1 MNKYIYERVKSFC
14 DDNALIEKNDGIVA
28 GISGGAD
35 SVFLFLYLLQVQ
47 KEYNLRLCFVHVN
60 HGIRGSEA
68 DRDERFVEELCEQNG
83 AMYKVFYKDIPK
95 MAQEMSM
102 TEEEA
107 GRVYRY
113 ECFEDVR
120 KELGYNKIA
129 VAHHQD
135 DQAETVL
142 FQLLRGSGFRG
153 LGGMRAKNTDVIRP
167 LLAVKKQEIV
177 ETLEK
182 KGQSYCTDSTNNEDE
197 YARNQIR
204 NHLIPYL
211 RENLQKETVSHIA
224 TTASYMQD
232 VTEFIDLQTDM
243 VWESVIECKEG
254 RPKEIKA
261 YLSEMKKLHVV
272 LQREIFM
279 RMIEYMSGRRK
290 DITARHIDALTR
302 LIISQTGRKI
312 NLPYDI
318 VAAKYYD
325 CILMSHKDRWYH
337 SSQSFTEVYEE
348 KISAGQEYNV
358 TFTNNNSHTISF
370 HTEETGIM
378 TDIIKKN
385 SCTKWFD
392 YAKIKNM
399 PELRYPK
406 EGDYLWLRT
415 DGSKKK
421 LSRIL
426 IDSKIPADERKNIL
440 VLADGAHIMWIPEL
454 SRCSAYYYINDK
466 TKKMLC
472 ASIH

>member
-153 LGGMRAKNTDVIRP
+153 LGGMRAKNADVIRP

-224 TTASYMQD
+224 KTASYMQD

-243 VWESVIECKEG
+243 VWESVIECKDG

-290 DITARHIDALTR
+290 DITARHIDALTG
-302 LIISQTGRKI
+302 LTISQTGRKI

>member
-47 KEYNLRLCFVHVN
+47 KEYNLRLCFVHLN

-83 AMYKVFYKDIPK
+83 VMYKVFYKDIPK

-153 LGGMRAKNTDVIRP
+153 LGGMRAKNADVIRP

-211 RENLQKETVSHIA
+211 QENLQKETVSHIA
-224 TTASYMQD
+224 KTASYMQD

-243 VWESVIECKEG
+243 VWESVIECKDG

-261 YLSEMKKLHVV
+261 YLSEMKKLHIV

>member
-83 AMYKVFYKDIPK
+83 VMYKVFYKDIPK

-153 LGGMRAKNTDVIRP
+153 LGGMRAKNADVIRP

-211 RENLQKETVSHIA
+211 QENLQKETVSHIA
-224 TTASYMQD
+224 KTASYMQD

-243 VWESVIECKEG
+243 VWESVIECKDG

-261 YLSEMKKLHVV
+261 YLSEMKKLHIV

>member
-83 AMYKVFYKDIPK
+83 VMYKVFYKDIPK

-182 KGQSYCTDSTNNEDE
+182 KGQSYCMDSTNNEDE

-211 RENLQKETVSHIA
+211 QENLQKETVSHIA
-224 TTASYMQD
+224 KTASYMQD

-243 VWESVIECKEG
+243 VWESVIECKDG

-302 LIISQTGRKI
+302 LTISQTGRKI

>member
-83 AMYKVFYKDIPK
+83 AMYKVFDKDIPK

-224 TTASYMQD
+224 KTASYMQD

>member
-14 DDNALIEKNDGIVA
+14 DDNSLIEKNDGIVA

-83 AMYKVFYKDIPK
+83 VMYKVFYKDIPK

-224 TTASYMQD
+224 KTASYMQD

>member
-83 AMYKVFYKDIPK
+83 VMYKVFYKDIPK

-182 KGQSYCTDSTNNEDE
+182 KGQSYCMDSTNNEDE

-224 TTASYMQD
+224 KTASYMQD

-302 LIISQTGRKI
+302 LTISQTGRKI

-385 SCTKWFD
+385 SCTNWID

-399 PELRYPK
+399 PELRYTK

>member
-83 AMYKVFYKDIPK
+83 VMYKVFYKDIPK

-182 KGQSYCTDSTNNEDE
+182 KGQSYCMDSTNNEDE

-224 TTASYMQD
+224 KTASYMQD

-358 TFTNNNSHTISF
+358 TFTNNNSHAISF

>member
-83 AMYKVFYKDIPK
+83 VMYKVFYKDIPK

-153 LGGMRAKNTDVIRP
+153 LGGMRAKNADVIRP

-211 RENLQKETVSHIA
+211 QENLQKETVSHIA
-224 TTASYMQD
+224 KTASYMQD

-243 VWESVIECKEG
+243 VWESVIECKDG

>member
-211 RENLQKETVSHIA
+211 QENLQKETVSHIA
-224 TTASYMQD
+224 KTASYMQD

-243 VWESVIECKEG
+243 VWESVIECKDG

-302 LIISQTGRKI
+302 LTISQTGRKI

>member
-83 AMYKVFYKDIPK
+83 VMYKVFYKDIPK

-182 KGQSYCTDSTNNEDE
+182 KGQSYCMDSTNNEDE

-224 TTASYMQD
+224 KTASYMQD

-370 HTEETGIM
+370 NTEETGIM

>member
-68 DRDERFVEELCEQNG
+68 DSDERFVEELCEQNG
-83 AMYKVFYKDIPK
+83 VMYKVFYKDIPK

-153 LGGMRAKNTDVIRP
+153 LGGMRAKNADVIRP

-211 RENLQKETVSHIA
+211 QENLQKETVSHIA
-224 TTASYMQD
+224 KTASYMQD

-302 LIISQTGRKI
+302 LTISQTGRKI

>member
-60 HGIRGSEA
+60 HRIRGSEA

-83 AMYKVFYKDIPK
+83 VMYKVFYKDIPK

-153 LGGMRAKNTDVIRP
+153 LGGMRAKNADVIRP

-211 RENLQKETVSHIA
+211 QENLQKETVSHIA
-224 TTASYMQD
+224 KTASYMQD

-243 VWESVIECKEG
+243 VWESVIECKDG

-261 YLSEMKKLHVV
+261 YLSEMKKLHIV

>member
-83 AMYKVFYKDIPK
+83 VMYKVFYKDIPK

-153 LGGMRAKNTDVIRP
+153 LGGMRAKNADVIRP

-177 ETLEK
+177 ETIEK

-211 RENLQKETVSHIA
+211 QENLQKETVSHIA
-224 TTASYMQD
+224 KTASYMQD

-243 VWESVIECKEG
+243 VWESVIECKDG

-261 YLSEMKKLHVV
+261 YLSEMKKLHIV

>member
-83 AMYKVFYKDIPK
+83 VMYKVFYKDIPK

-153 LGGMRAKNTDVIRP
+153 LGGMRAKNADVIRP

-211 RENLQKETVSHIA
+211 QENLQKETVSHIA
-224 TTASYMQD
+224 KTASYMQD

-243 VWESVIECKEG
+243 VWESVIECKDG

-302 LIISQTGRKI
+302 LTISQTGRKI

-348 KISAGQEYNV
+348 RISAGQEYNV

>member
-68 DRDERFVEELCEQNG
+68 DSDERFVEELCEQNG
-83 AMYKVFYKDIPK
+83 VMYKVFYKDIPK

-153 LGGMRAKNTDVIRP
+153 LGGMRAKNADVIRP

-211 RENLQKETVSHIA
+211 QENLQKETVSHIA
-224 TTASYMQD
+224 KTASYMQD

-302 LIISQTGRKI
+302 LTISQTGRKI

-392 YAKIKNM
+392 YAKIKNI

>member
-83 AMYKVFYKDIPK
+83 VMYKVFYKDIPK

-107 GRVYRY
+107 GRVYR
-113 ECFEDVR
+113 FEDVR

-182 KGQSYCTDSTNNEDE
+182 KGQSYCMDSTNNEDE

-224 TTASYMQD
+224 KTASYMQD

>member
-83 AMYKVFYKDIPK
+83 VMYKVFYKDIPK

-153 LGGMRAKNTDVIRP
+153 LGGMRAKNADVIRP

-211 RENLQKETVSHIA
+211 QENLQKETVSHIA
-224 TTASYMQD
+224 KTASYMQD

-261 YLSEMKKLHVV
+261 YLSEMKKLHIV

>member
-182 KGQSYCTDSTNNEDE
+182 K
-197 YARNQIR
+197 
-204 NHLIPYL
+204 
-211 RENLQKETVSHIA
+211 
-224 TTASYMQD
+224 
-232 VTEFIDLQTDM
+232 
-243 VWESVIECKEG
+243 
-254 RPKEIKA
+254 
-261 YLSEMKKLHVV
+261 
-272 LQREIFM
+272 
-279 RMIEYMSGRRK
+279 
-290 DITARHIDALTR
+290 
-302 LIISQTGRKI
+302 
-312 NLPYDI
+312 
-318 VAAKYYD
+318 
-325 CILMSHKDRWYH
+325 
-337 SSQSFTEVYEE
+337 
-348 KISAGQEYNV
+348 
-358 TFTNNNSHTISF
+358 
-370 HTEETGIM
+370 
-378 TDIIKKN
+378 
-385 SCTKWFD
+385 
-392 YAKIKNM
+392 
-399 PELRYPK
+399 
-406 EGDYLWLRT
+406 
-415 DGSKKK
+415 
-421 LSRIL
+421 
-426 IDSKIPADERKNIL
+426 
-440 VLADGAHIMWIPEL
+440 
-454 SRCSAYYYINDK
+454 
-466 TKKMLC
+466 
-472 ASIH
+472 

>member
-83 AMYKVFYKDIPK
+83 VMYKVFYKDIPK

-129 VAHHQD
+129 VAHNQD

-182 KGQSYCTDSTNNEDE
+182 KGQSYCMDSTNNEDE

-224 TTASYMQD
+224 KTASYMQD

>member
-83 AMYKVFYKDIPK
+83 VMYKVFYKDIPK

-153 LGGMRAKNTDVIRP
+153 LGGMRAKNADVIRP

-211 RENLQKETVSHIA
+211 QENLQKETVSHIA
-224 TTASYMQD
+224 KTASYMQD

-243 VWESVIECKEG
+243 VWESVIECKDG

-302 LIISQTGRKI
+302 LTISQTGRKI

>member
-1 MNKYIYERVKSFC
+1 M
-14 DDNALIEKNDGIVA
+14 
-28 GISGGAD
+28 
-35 SVFLFLYLLQVQ
+35 
-47 KEYNLRLCFVHVN
+47 
-60 HGIRGSEA
+60 
-68 DRDERFVEELCEQNG
+68 
-83 AMYKVFYKDIPK
+83 
-95 MAQEMSM
+95 
-102 TEEEA
+102 
-107 GRVYRY
+107 
-113 ECFEDVR
+113 
-120 KELGYNKIA
+120 
-129 VAHHQD
+129 
-135 DQAETVL
+135 
-142 FQLLRGSGFRG
+142 
-153 LGGMRAKNTDVIRP
+153 
-167 LLAVKKQEIV
+167 
-177 ETLEK
+177 
-182 KGQSYCTDSTNNEDE
+182 DSTNNEDE

-224 TTASYMQD
+224 KTASYMQD

>member
-211 RENLQKETVSHIA
+211 QENLQKETVSHIA
-224 TTASYMQD
+224 KTASYMQD

-261 YLSEMKKLHVV
+261 YLNEMKKLHVV

>member
-68 DRDERFVEELCEQNG
+68 DSDERFVEELCEQNG
-83 AMYKVFYKDIPK
+83 VMYKVFYKDIPK

-113 ECFEDVR
+113 EFFEEVR

-153 LGGMRAKNTDVIRP
+153 LGGMRAKNADVIRP

-211 RENLQKETVSHIA
+211 QENLQKETVSHIA
-224 TTASYMQD
+224 KTASYMQD

-302 LIISQTGRKI
+302 LTISQTGRKI

>member
-83 AMYKVFYKDIPK
+83 VMYKVFYKDIPK

-102 TEEEA
+102 TEEET

-153 LGGMRAKNTDVIRP
+153 LGGMRAKNADVIRP

-211 RENLQKETVSHIA
+211 QENLQKETVSHIA
-224 TTASYMQD
+224 KTASYMQD

-243 VWESVIECKEG
+243 VWESVIECKDG

>member
-68 DRDERFVEELCEQNG
+68 DSDERFVEELCEQNG
-83 AMYKVFYKDIPK
+83 VMYKVFYKDIPK

-153 LGGMRAKNTDVIRP
+153 LGGMRAKNADVIRP

-211 RENLQKETVSHIA
+211 QENLQKETVSHIA
-224 TTASYMQD
+224 KTASYMQD

>member
-83 AMYKVFYKDIPK
+83 VMYKVFYKDIPK

-182 KGQSYCTDSTNNEDE
+182 KGQSYCMDSTNNEDE

-211 RENLQKETVSHIA
+211 QENLQKETVSHIA
-224 TTASYMQD
+224 KTASYMQD

>member
-83 AMYKVFYKDIPK
+83 VMYKVFYKDIPK

-153 LGGMRAKNTDVIRP
+153 LGGMRTKNADVIRP

-177 ETLEK
+177 ETIEK

-211 RENLQKETVSHIA
+211 QENLQKETVSHIA
-224 TTASYMQD
+224 KTASYMQD

-243 VWESVIECKEG
+243 VWESVIECKDG

-261 YLSEMKKLHVV
+261 YLSEMKKLHIV